1 MSCEVIPEEKCLFHV
16 RFVLHNLFYT
26 ILHVDYVNPDR
37 QTGFGTP
44 WEIIYKGNYTI
55 RTKGGNVNGY
65 SALFSFVPELHL
77 GNIIVII
84 VWFTL
89 YLLGVNA
96 LFSGSFDEFTF
107 ASKAYDIILPPLVSY
122 LTRNQPNIPFP
133 PNPEVYMGDF
143 SAAGGL
149 TAHIFAKSST
159 LYLSVNGQQTVYLV
173 YGQVNMFQVCYNSM
187 YIT

>member
-1 MSCEVIPEEKCLFHV
+1 M
-16 RFVLHNLFYT
+16 
-26 ILHVDYVNPDR
+26 
-37 QTGFGTP
+37 
-44 WEIIYKGNYTI
+44 
-55 RTKGGNVNGY
+55 
-65 SALFSFVPELHL
+65 
-77 GNIIVII
+77 
-84 VWFTL
+84 
-89 YLLGVNA
+89 
-96 LFSGSFDEFTF
+96 
-107 ASKAYDIILPPLVSY
+107 PPLVSY

-159 LYLSVNGQQTVYLV
+159 LYLSVNGQQSHQTVYLV